1 MLMGMF
7 VHSLRFILL
16 VKKKKNLDTS
26 LIPHNNLYVDLVALM
41 TFACR

>member
-1 MLMGMF
+1 MGMF

-16 VKKKKNLDTS
+16 VKKKKKNLDKS